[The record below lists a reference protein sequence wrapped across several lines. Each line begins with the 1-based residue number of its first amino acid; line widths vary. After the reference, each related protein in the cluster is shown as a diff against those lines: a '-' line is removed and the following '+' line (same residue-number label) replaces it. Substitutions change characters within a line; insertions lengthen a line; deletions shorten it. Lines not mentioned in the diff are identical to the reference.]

1 MRMGW
6 PGLLLVLVGVAGCA
20 STSGD
25 GPGGDLRERATASDQ
40 SDSERRARVRLELA
54 SAYFAQGQTDTALDE
69 LKLSIAANPNLSD
82 AYNLRGLI
90 YASLGDDAL
99 AEDSF
104 RRALQIDPRDGS
116 AMHNYGWY
124 LCQRQK
130 FSQAQVQFQA
140 ALALPQ
146 YRDAARTHLARGI
159 CLTRVG
165 DWAQAEAALMRSYEL
180 DPANP
185 GTAVNLSEVLL
196 RRGEYTRARFYVGR
210 VNAQTATTNAQSLWL
225 AARIEH
231 RMGNTRGAHDL
242 GEQMRSRFPKAPEVG
257 LFDRGRFDE

>member
-165 DWAQAEAALMRSYEL
+165 DWAQAEAALMRS
-180 DPANP
+180 
-185 GTAVNLSEVLL
+185 
-196 RRGEYTRARFYVGR
+196 
-210 VNAQTATTNAQSLWL
+210 
-225 AARIEH
+225 
-231 RMGNTRGAHDL
+231 
-242 GEQMRSRFPKAPEVG
+242 
-257 LFDRGRFDE
+257 

>member
-6 PGLLLVLVGVAGCA
+6 LVMWVVVGMLAGCA
-20 STSGD
+20 GAPAD
-25 GPGGDLRERATASDQ
+25 APGGELRERATASDQ

-104 RRALQIDPRDGS
+104 RRALQLDPRDGG

-130 FSQAQVQFQA
+130 FAQAQVQFQA
-140 ALALPQ
+140 ALAQPQ
-146 YRDAARTHLARGI
+146 YREAPRTHLARGI

-165 DWAQAEAALMRSYEL
+165 QWVEAEAALMRAYEL

-185 GTAVNLSEVLL
+185 GTAINLAEVLL
-196 RRGEYTRARFYVGR
+196 RRGEFTRARFYVSR
-210 VNAQTATTNAQSLWL
+210 VNAQPATTNAQSLWL

-231 RMGNTRGAHDL
+231 KMGNSRAASDL
-242 GEQMRSRFPKAPEVG
+242 GEQMRSRFPKAPEVS
-257 LFDRGRFDE
+257 LFERGRFDE